1 MTGEQSHDP
10 ALNKAANYYFKWPWT
25 TKSESKLK
33 QSRAED
39 LNSSHY
45 LINFECNFTKLCD
58 LYFGLHRN
66 VLQVWD
72 LMKLCIDI
80 DKIGDNISLSLKVV
94 VVEKPSWE
102 PSRTLTVCHNF
113 KSSGICSKI
122 WIL

>member
-1 MTGEQSHDP
+1 MTGEQSHNP
-10 ALNKAANYYFKWPWT
+10 ALNSAANYHFWWPWMK
-25 TKSESKLK
+25 KSESELK

-45 LINFECNFTKLCD
+45 LIKFEWIFTKLGD
-58 LYFGLHRN
+58 LYSGLHRN

-80 DKIGDNISLSLKVV
+80 DKIGDNISFSLKVV

-102 PSRTLTVCHNF
+102 PSRTLTDFN
-113 KSSGICSKI
+113 SSWICSKI